1 MNHLNFFFTFSGLLG
16 STQIKYYD
24 IIVMIL
30 LFLVPPRI
38 VPFNFDE
45 PIYSGQSAQITCLV
59 SEGDAPMNITW
70 WFRKSDKSELVP
82 LITNGIS
89 VNKMGS
95 KLSMLFIESTSSFF
109 AGIYACVVENR
120 AGSSK
125 YTSTLNVHGKTIL
138 CSTQIGLYLRFLLRN
153 EYLKHIV
160 DFSIFSG
167 VYYKIIV
174 YCCWL
179 CYSYSTA
186 LLLRA

>member
-1 MNHLNFFFTFSGLLG
+1 M
-16 STQIKYYD
+16 K
-24 IIVMIL
+24 IL
-30 LFLVPPRI
+30 LWFLILVPPRI

-95 KLSMLFIESTSSFF
+95 KLSMLFIESTSSYF

-125 YTSTLNVHGKTIL
+125 YTSTLNVHGNSIL
-138 CSTQIGLYLRFLLRN
+138 SPMQTGLYVRFLLWN
-153 EYLKHIV
+153 EYQ
-160 DFSIFSG
+160 
-167 VYYKIIV
+167 
-174 YCCWL
+174 
-179 CYSYSTA
+179 T
-186 LLLRA
+186 